1 MSVMEHVITNLVGS
15 YGYAIV
21 FLLVGIESLGIPLP
35 GETALLTAA
44 AFAAL
49 GHLDIY
55 VVLALAAAGAIVGDN
70 VGYWIGR
77 TGGLSLLQRYGRLV
91 HLNDRKLERMRR
103 FFDRYGAKT
112 VFFGRFV
119 ALLRTWAA
127 AFAGAA
133 HMPYARF
140 MWYNAL
146 GGITWATTVGLLG
159 YVFGRHLSTVRHY
172 LDAVTIAALVLIA
185 AVAVVMLRRRRRQTH
200 RAAR

>member
-1 MSVMEHVITNLVGS
+1 MEHVITNLVAS

-21 FLLVGIESLGIPLP
+21 FLLVAIESLGIPLP

-55 VVLALAAAGAIVGDN
+55 IVLVLAAAGAIIGDN
-70 VGYWIGR
+70 AGYWIGR
-77 TGGLSLLQRYGRLV
+77 TGGMVLIERYGRLV
-91 HLNDRKLERMRR
+91 HLDQRKIERMRR

-133 HMPYARF
+133 HMPYPRF
-140 MWYNAL
+140 MWFNAL
-146 GGITWATTVGLLG
+146 GGVTWATMVGLLG
-159 YVFGRHLSTVRHY
+159 YVFGRNLSTVHHY
-172 LDAVTIAALVLIA
+172 LDAVTIGALVLVA
-185 AVAVVMLRRRRRQTH
+185 AIGGVMLRRRRRQSH
-200 RAAR
+200 HAAR